1 MFETDNLI
9 FSNAEMDRCQMRN
22 EENMVKENVT
32 WTERIRMKNIFRKNK
47 MIIIEIFRIL
57 THYQAYITECASLR
71 SSQISKF
78 EKTEIIQT
86 IVVFKI
92 RSNHSLQIVVP
103 QTSRSMLVVMFIHVI
118 TR

>member
-32 WTERIRMKNIFRKNK
+32 WTERIRMKNIFRKIK
-47 MIIIEIFRIL
+47 IINEIFRIL

-86 IVVFKI
+86 VIVFKI